1 MTLRIKST
9 GSDYIMDYRYW
20 KEPES
25 DSLMHYG
32 VLGMRWGVRKANK
45 EIKRAGKDLKHLV
58 KKTAFNTYGSLKDE
72 RAKSYIS
79 KQNAIIDSAV
89 ASRKQKAKEALK
101 ANKGKSSVKVNFA
114 AKAEEK
120 RNRKLMPESYEKHD
134 KDYKDE
140 IMLKNVSA
148 LSLLGGLV
156 TGGLAPV
163 ASVPV
168 INIVRF
174 ANRTQSGIKLD
185 SKIKDMSISDV
196 SRIVNEYS
204 AGAYRRK

>member
-1 MTLRIKST
+1 
-9 GSDYIMDYRYW
+9 MDYRYW
-20 KEPES
+20 KEPDS

-32 VLGMRWGVRKANK
+32 VLGMKWGVRKANK
-45 EIKRAGKDLKHLV
+45 EIKRAGKDLKYLA

-89 ASRKQKAKEALK
+89 ASRKQKAKEALAANRGKRDVK
-101 ANKGKSSVKVNFA
+101 ANFA

-163 ASVPV
+163 ASIPV

-174 ANRTQSGIKLD
+174 ANRTQSGVKLD
-185 SKIKDMSISDV
+185 NDIKKMSIADVSKI
-196 SRIVNEYS
+196 VNAYS
-204 AGAYRRK
+204 AGAYRGW

>member
-1 MTLRIKST
+1 M

-58 KKTAFNTYGSLKDE
+58 KKTAFNAYGSLKDE

-89 ASRKQKAKEALK
+89 ANRKQKAKEALK
-101 ANKGKSSVKVNFA
+101 ANKGKPNVKANFA

-156 TGGLAPV
+156 TGGLVPV

-185 SKIKDMSISDV
+185 NNIKKMSIADISE
-196 SRIVNEYS
+196 IVNAYS
-204 AGAYRRK
+204 AGSYRGK

>member
-1 MTLRIKST
+1 
-9 GSDYIMDYRYW
+9 MDYRYW
-20 KEPES
+20 KEPDS

-32 VLGMRWGVRKANK
+32 VLGMKWGVRKANK
-45 EIKRAGKDLKHLV
+45 EIKRAGKDLKYLA

-89 ASRKQKAKEALK
+89 ASRKQKAKEALAANRGKRDVK
-101 ANKGKSSVKVNFA
+101 ANFA

-148 LSLLGGLV
+148 LSLLAGLV

-163 ASVPV
+163 ATVPV

-174 ANRTQSGIKLD
+174 ANRTRSGVKLD
-185 SKIKDMSISDV
+185 DNIKKMSIADVSKI
-196 SRIVNEYS
+196 VNAYS
-204 AGAYRRK
+204 AGAYGGK

>member
-1 MTLRIKST
+1 
-9 GSDYIMDYRYW
+9 MDYKYW

-89 ASRKQKAKEALK
+89 ASRKQKAKEALAANRGKRGVK
-101 ANKGKSSVKVNFA
+101 ANFA

-196 SRIVNEYS
+196 SRIVNEYLV
-204 AGAYRRK
+204 

>member
-1 MTLRIKST
+1 MPRIKST

-32 VLGMRWGVRKANK
+32 VLGMKWGVRKANK
-45 EIKRAGKDLKHLV
+45 EIKRAGKDLKYLA

-89 ASRKQKAKEALK
+89 ASRKQKAKEALAANRGKRDVK
-101 ANKGKSSVKVNFA
+101 ANFA

-163 ASVPV
+163 ASIPV

-174 ANRTQSGIKLD
+174 ANRTQSGVKLD
-185 SKIKDMSISDV
+185 DNIKKMSIDDV
-196 SRIVNEYS
+196 TKIVNAYS
-204 AGAYRRK
+204 AGAYRGR

>member
-1 MTLRIKST
+1 
-9 GSDYIMDYRYW
+9 MDYRYW

-89 ASRKQKAKEALK
+89 DSRKQKAKEALAVNRGKRDVK
-101 ANKGKSSVKVNFA
+101 ANFA

-156 TGGLAPV
+156 TGGLVPV

-185 SKIKDMSISDV
+185 NNIKKMSIADVSKI
-196 SRIVNEYS
+196 VNAYS
-204 AGAYRRK
+204 AGSYRGK